1 MNRYQYYKTKIEKVK
16 FDKKALKITSP
27 SIWLDIYWK
36 EKVFISNIISIE
48 IKINSNVNIRFKF
61 GDIIN
66 IFIDCYQIIDDYGF
80 FIILK

>member
-16 FDKKALKITSP
+16 LDKKALKITSP